1 MIKHAPAPFYPLT
14 LQFNQP
20 HSVYRETTCHMVAIV
35 PCHWILLTAHSQA
48 WIVFDGLSSSSLL
61 FFFFFFLSSNRAI
74 TTVNKHRNR
83 HMHSLSWL
91 LCWCISVIYP
101 PRPGWWSR
109 DWKICHG
116 IAVHLPTTPFAQPT
130 RVLKMVNVY
139 FIIIRGKQYGWG
151 HASVVCCFDNAQR
164 LMVFEYYFVR
174 GKGFRTRLLQFK
186 IRFLY
191 YYRLKKRLRERFE
204 VDNFDI
210 LVLLININF
219 YRVGIFSRAILF
231 NYSF

>member
-61 FFFFFFLSSNRAI
+61 FFFLFSNRAI

-151 HASVVCCFDNAQR
+151 HASVVVLTMHSGWWCLNIIS
-164 LMVFEYYFVR
+164 YG
-174 GKGFRTRLLQFK
+174 GKGFEPVFCN
-186 IRFLY
+186 
-191 YYRLKKRLRERFE
+191 LK
-204 VDNFDI
+204 FD
-210 LVLLININF
+210 
-219 YRVGIFSRAILF
+219 
-231 NYSF
+231 SFIIIVWRRN